1 MKVINQAEVKPI
13 TVESGAAGVEIQWL
27 LDEAAGAPSFSMR
40 RFRIAPGGHTPLH
53 GHSWEHEVY
62 IISGR
67 GSVITGGTGTPLRPD
82 DAVLVG
88 PHEQHQFQAAADEE
102 LVLLC
107 LVPNGPATA
116 R

>member
-1 MKVINQAEVKPI
+1 MRLTHQANVAPI
-13 TVESGAAGVEIQWL
+13 SVEEGASGVSIQWL
-27 LDEAAGAPSFSMR
+27 IDEAAGAPCFSMR
-40 RFRIAPGGHTPLH
+40 RFEIAPGGHTPLH
-53 GHSWEHEVY
+53 DHPWEHEVY

-67 GSVITGGTGTPLRPD
+67 GSVVAGEGESALRPN
-82 DAVLVG
+82 DAVLVS
-88 PHEQHQFQAAADEE
+88 PDETHQFKAAEDET

>member
-1 MKVINQAEVKPI
+1 MKVIHETQVPPI
-13 TVESGAAGVEIQWL
+13 TVEQGASGVKIQWL
-27 LDEAAGAPSFSMR
+27 LDEAAGAPTFSMR
-40 RFRIAPGGHTPLH
+40 RFEIAPGGHTPLH
-53 GHSWEHEVY
+53 DHAWEHEVY
-62 IISGR
+62 IISGQGAVVAGDR
-67 GSVITGGTGTPLRPD
+67 ETPLRPD

-88 PHEQHQFQAAADEE
+88 PHEKHQFKAAADEA

>member
-1 MKVINQAEVKPI
+1 MKVLNQSDVEPI
-13 TVESGAAGVEIQWL
+13 TVEAGATGVRIQWL

-40 RFRIAPGGHTPLH
+40 RFEIEPGGNTPFH
-53 GHSWEHEVY
+53 AHPWEHQVY

-67 GSVITGGTGTPLRPD
+67 GAVVAGDESIPLKPD
-82 DAVLVG
+82 DAVLVS
-88 PHEQHQFQAAADEE
+88 PDEKHQFKAADDEP
-102 LVLLC
+102 LCLLC